1 LSDQNVRVRA
11 THVIGPD
18 GKQITLGQLPPPRLK
33 RWRARDKALVVA
45 AVRHGMMTFDEA
57 CARYSLSAE
66 EYLFWLRSFDA
77 ARPPAAATVAD
88 QRD

>member
-1 LSDQNVRVRA
+1 VSDHNIRMRA
-11 THVIGPD
+11 THFVGPD
-18 GKQITLGQLPPPRLK
+18 GKPITLAQLPPRGLK

-57 CARYSLSAE
+57 CERYRLSAE
-66 EYLFWLRSFDA
+66 EYLSWLRSLDA
-77 ARPPAAATVAD
+77 ARPPAATTTAD